1 MSVAPTLRTSW
12 GSLPPEGAA
21 APAAWRSQ
29 FRGPCGWGMRSAI
42 RPQRIAAPAFPRS
55 CGMDADASTL
65 PASFFDPLFAA
76 TSRAFSWTVS

>member
-1 MSVAPTLRTSW
+1 MSVASTLPTAW

-29 FRGPCGWGMRSAI
+29 FRGPCWLGMGSV
-42 RPQRIAAPAFPRS
+42 
-55 CGMDADASTL
+55 TL
-65 PASFFDPLFAA
+65 PTSFFAPTFAA